1 MLIHTKST
9 SDQFKEMHNIL
20 TKKMNSTTTNN
31 SFKLNNLIFSLN
43 KDIIIKKSKI
53 LHKIN

>member
-20 TKKMNSTTTNN
+20 TKKMNSTTTNK

-43 KDIIIKKSKI
+43 KDIIIKKPKI